1 VTYGQLFAMQPFGNS
16 LTVLTLSG
24 ADLKELLERQQ
35 PPGREPATLLSPS
48 ATLRYRWLT
57 TAPFGQRVSDLRLQG
72 RPIQPNQEV
81 RLAVNSFLAS
91 GGDGFT
97 LFLKGRDPLGGP
109 LDVEAL
115 EAYLQR
121 ERAPDPKPRITL
133 VP

>member
-1 VTYGQLFAMQPFGNS
+1 M
-16 LTVLTLSG
+16 
-24 ADLKELLERQQ
+24 
-35 PPGREPATLLSPS
+35 
-48 ATLRYRWLT
+48 
-57 TAPFGQRVSDLRLQG
+57 SDLRLQG

-81 RLAVNSFLAS
+81 RLVVNSLLAS

-97 LFLKGRDPLGGP
+97 LFLKGRDPLGGV

-121 ERAPDPKPRITL
+121 ERGPDLEPRITL